1 MSKNDKK
8 LKLCWKF
15 EKKLFLGCFS
25 EKRVLPQ
32 KVALETLSP
41 VLTTLLTIFGQK
53 SVFSKDFKKKS
64 LSHPA
69 PRSDKR
75 FQTEQFSRKKFFL
88 AKFIW
93 TDKDTILTIC
103 FQSSENIC
111 PMSRKSLEKIDLT
124 KKNRLHWQISP
135 DLCNPVLTILLKLF
149 NDSTIF
155 SLNFT
160 KTNRSISEKVIQL
173 LIIFKAKKVSKK
185 KLLQTYKTHFWQSVE
200 VLLSKYEKILL
211 TFW

>member
-32 KVALETLSP
+32 KAALETLSP

-53 SVFSKDFKKKS
+53 SVFSKDFKKN
-64 LSHPA
+64 LSPT
-69 PRSDKR
+69 PPPVLKNVSKLNS
-75 FQTEQFSRKKFFL
+75 FPGKNFFSE
-88 AKFIW
+88 KFIW

-155 SLNFT
+155 SLIFT

-173 LIIFKAKKVSKK
+173 LIIFKAKKVSMK

-200 VLLSKYEKILL
+200 VLLSKYEKFLL